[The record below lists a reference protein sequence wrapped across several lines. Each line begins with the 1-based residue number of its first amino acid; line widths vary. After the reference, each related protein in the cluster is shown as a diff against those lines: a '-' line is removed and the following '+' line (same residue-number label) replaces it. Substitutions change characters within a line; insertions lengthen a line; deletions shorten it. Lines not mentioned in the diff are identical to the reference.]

1 MGTRPRGERND
12 EARCVGTVVPPETN
26 ASAGRNRVQAAF
38 AMDTNAARRGT
49 VSPAA
54 AADHRHDPVFVSA
67 AYGVAMIGI
76 SRADSSRNCCIFR

>member
-1 MGTRPRGERND
+1 MGPRPRGERND
-12 EARCVGTVVPPETN
+12 EARCVGSVEPPEPLD
-26 ASAGRNRVQAAF
+26 SAGRTGVQAAF
-38 AMDTNAARRGT
+38 VMDTNAARRGT

-54 AADHRHDPVFVSA
+54 AADHRHDPVSVSA